1 VAVDEKDKDT
11 VGDCRF
17 DNGCRTGPR
26 QNTRKS
32 LFGQKSH
39 DNNTVWRMWK
49 NNNFAG

>member
-26 QNTRKS
+26 QK
-32 LFGQKSH
+32 L
-39 DNNTVWRMWK
+39 D
-49 NNNFAG
+49 